1 MIVYVKVTVDG
12 AEEIIKLLDEAS
24 NLIKRL
30 REITLQLGV
39 SQCAFAEL
47 RSAADEI
54 KGEAHHES

>member
-24 NLIKRL
+24 SLMKRL
-30 REITLQLGV
+30 REITLQLDA
-39 SQCAFAEL
+39 SSHAYADL